1 VSGNWLE
8 HHFMPRTNFSP
19 KLARLLFIRGVCR
32 AILPLAVLWGIYDWY
47 RIGPLYAIIFF
58 ALTGNYLLMY
68 AFSWVAPHLLGGP
81 GRVRPWQ
88 TFVLLG
94 NAILL
99 PFVFHGSFG
108 NWPWLFIAVQVLMV
122 AALYVSTAILFYF
135 NDRLPMSTIF
145 QTRRGGLI
153 PSAPPPPTTPDNAS

>member
-1 VSGNWLE
+1 
-8 HHFMPRTNFSP
+8 MPRTNFSP
-19 KLARLLFIRGVCR
+19 QLARLLVIRGICR
-32 AILPLAVLWGIYDWY
+32 AVLPLAVLWGLYDWY
-47 RIGPLYAIIFF
+47 WIRPAWAAIFLL
-58 ALTGNYLLMY
+58 LTGNYLLMY

-81 GRVRPWQ
+81 WRVRPWQ

-99 PFVFHGSFG
+99 PFAFHRICGT
-108 NWPWLFIAVQVLMV
+108 WPWLFIAVQVLMV
-122 AALYVSTAILFYF
+122 AALYVSTVILFYF

-153 PSAPPPPTTPDNAS
+153 PKAPPPPVEPSSPATH

>member
-1 VSGNWLE
+1 
-8 HHFMPRTNFSP
+8 
-19 KLARLLFIRGVCR
+19 
-32 AILPLAVLWGIYDWY
+32 LAVLWGVYDWF
-47 RIGPLYAIIFF
+47 RIHPLYAVVFGL
-58 ALTGNYLLMY
+58 LTGNYLLLY

-81 GRVRPWQ
+81 WRVRPWQ

-99 PFVFHGSFG
+99 PFAFHRTCGS
-108 NWPWLFIAVQVLMV
+108 WPWLFIAVQVLMV

-145 QTRRGGLI
+145 QTRRGGMI
-153 PSAPPPPTTPDNAS
+153 PPAPPPPMTPDNVS